1 MDDWIYVTWRGN
13 GRSKYNGQTHKV
25 RKDTLVNPPSDL
37 KVGDSVVVYWESDP
51 RRKFWN
57 AEVAPDKKI
66 LLPALQL
73 LLLLLQQVRDIIN
86 IESVCFAGARV
97 DHGYHASVK

>member
-13 GRSKYNGQTHKV
+13 GRSKYNGQMHKV

-51 RRKFWN
+51 RRKF
-57 AEVAPDKKI
+57 
-66 LLPALQL
+66 
-73 LLLLLQQVRDIIN
+73 
-86 IESVCFAGARV
+86 
-97 DHGYHASVK
+97 